1 MTDLTDERIQQIL
14 KSYNNKREK
23 EKERYNRIK
32 DSEEFKIKNRERA
45 KNHYQKNKD
54 IKLNRYQDNKEFLT
68 ARSSYYYYKKNDK
81 LDIFKEKYPDKIKIL
96 SERNIQV

>member
-1 MTDLTDERIQQIL
+1 MSDLTDTRIQQIL
-14 KSYNNKREK
+14 KSYNNKRVK

-54 IKLNRYQDNKEFLT
+54 IKLNRYKDDKEFLT
-68 ARSSYYYYKKNDK
+68 AKGSYYYYKKNDK

-96 SERNIQV
+96 SERNIII